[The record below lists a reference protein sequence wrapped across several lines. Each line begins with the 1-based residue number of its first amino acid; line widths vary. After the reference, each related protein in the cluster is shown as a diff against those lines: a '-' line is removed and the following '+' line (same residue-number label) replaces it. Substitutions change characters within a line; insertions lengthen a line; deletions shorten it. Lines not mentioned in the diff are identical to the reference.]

1 MTQIIK
7 DLNAEEVRIEE
18 PAREEK
24 NEGCKKIK
32 LKNAKLT
39 VVRVFDKINKNKVFN
54 RRRKMG
60 SVYKIVEIVGTSEK
74 SWEDAARVA
83 VETAS
88 KSIKELR
95 IAEVKKLDIKV
106 EKDGRI
112 TFRTKLDISFKYM
125 K

>member
-1 MTQIIK
+1 
-7 DLNAEEVRIEE
+7 
-18 PAREEK
+18 
-24 NEGCKKIK
+24 
-32 LKNAKLT
+32 
-39 VVRVFDKINKNKVFN
+39 
-54 RRRKMG
+54 MG
-60 SVYKIVEIVGTSEK
+60 SVYKIIEIVGTSEK

-112 TFRTKLDISFKYM
+112 TFRTKLDISFKYI
-125 K
+125 KQESLTNIIKK

>member
-1 MTQIIK
+1 
-7 DLNAEEVRIEE
+7 
-18 PAREEK
+18 
-24 NEGCKKIK
+24 
-32 LKNAKLT
+32 
-39 VVRVFDKINKNKVFN
+39 
-54 RRRKMG
+54 MG

-106 EKDGRI
+106 EKDGSI
-112 TFRTKLDISFKYM
+112 TFRTKLDISFKYI

>member
-1 MTQIIK
+1 
-7 DLNAEEVRIEE
+7 
-18 PAREEK
+18 
-24 NEGCKKIK
+24 
-32 LKNAKLT
+32 
-39 VVRVFDKINKNKVFN
+39 
-54 RRRKMG
+54 MG

-95 IAEVKKLDIKV
+95 IAEVKNLYIKV

-112 TFRTKLDISFKYM
+112 TFRTKLDISFKYI

>member
-1 MTQIIK
+1 
-7 DLNAEEVRIEE
+7 
-18 PAREEK
+18 
-24 NEGCKKIK
+24 
-32 LKNAKLT
+32 
-39 VVRVFDKINKNKVFN
+39 
-54 RRRKMG
+54 MG

>member
-1 MTQIIK
+1 
-7 DLNAEEVRIEE
+7 
-18 PAREEK
+18 
-24 NEGCKKIK
+24 
-32 LKNAKLT
+32 
-39 VVRVFDKINKNKVFN
+39 
-54 RRRKMG
+54 MG
-60 SVYKIVEIVGTSEK
+60 SVYKIVEIIGTSEK

-106 EKDGRI
+106 EKDGSI
-112 TFRTKLDISFKYM
+112 TFRTKLDISFKYI